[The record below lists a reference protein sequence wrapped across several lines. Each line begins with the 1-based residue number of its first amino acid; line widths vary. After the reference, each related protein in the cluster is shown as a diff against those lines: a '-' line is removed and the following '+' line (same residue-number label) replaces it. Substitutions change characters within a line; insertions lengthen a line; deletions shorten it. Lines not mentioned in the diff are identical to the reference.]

1 MPSLRKR
8 IYTFLALSLATI
20 LIFLCVLGYV
30 IQKASINTDTKNMMV
45 YYGLFIEENAL
56 EQDLASLQRGGLIA
70 AYHDV
75 NQLPS
80 YIREAF
86 PWQSM
91 SSESLYEK
99 ELTNLDNENV
109 YAYALKYRLKDQRG
123 DVFIISEYLE
133 TLENQMQYEQSIWY
147 ENTLKL
153 LVAGSL
159 LLISIVLIFL
169 LFYYILIKPIRSL
182 SLWLSDP
189 TQPIPHNRIK
199 YQELLAIVQSYENN
213 LEKQKEII
221 EKEEL
226 FLSTMSH
233 ELRTPIAIISSS
245 VELLDRLGVEE
256 KVSRINNRISY
267 AISNMNYLAKTLLWL
282 SQKNNQPLSTER
294 VDLSEL
300 IYQVIKDNE
309 YLLVGRNT
317 ELSIACSIEP
327 EYEIQDN
334 YGAVHLAIVN
344 LIRNALQ
351 YSADGQILVVL
362 DGGVMTVENPY
373 EKDFEQAND
382 IDSYG
387 YGLYLVEKICVARGY
402 RFAIDY
408 QPESVVATL
417 YLKC

>member
-8 IYTFLALSLATI
+8 IYTFLALSLITI

-30 IQKASINTDTKNMMV
+30 IQKASIHTDTKNMMV

-56 EQDLASLQRGGLIA
+56 EKNLANLQRGGLIA
-70 AYHDV
+70 AYHDID
-75 NQLPS
+75 QLPL

-86 PWQSM
+86 PWHSM
-91 SSESLYEK
+91 KNEALYEQ
-99 ELTNLDNENV
+99 ELTNLNNANV
-109 YAYALKYRLKDQRG
+109 YVYVLKYRLKDQRG

-133 TLENQMQYEQSIWY
+133 KLEEQMQYEQSLWY

-153 LVAGSL
+153 LAGGAII
-159 LLISIVLIFL
+159 LISMVLIFL

-245 VELLDRLGVEE
+245 VELLDRLSVEE

-282 SQKNNQPLSTER
+282 SRKNNQPLSTER
-294 VDLSEL
+294 VGLSEL

-309 YLLVGRNT
+309 YLLEGRNT

-351 YSADGQILVVL
+351 YSADGQIVVAL
-362 DGGVMTVENPY
+362 EDGVITVENPY
-373 EKDFEQAND
+373 EKDFDQANNTE
-382 IDSYG
+382 SYG

-402 RFAIDY
+402 LFTIEY
-408 QPESVVATL
+408 QSKNVVATL
-417 YLKC
+417 NLKC

>member
-8 IYTFLALSLATI
+8 IYTFLALSMVTI

-30 IQKASINTDTKNMMV
+30 IQKASVNTDTKNMMV

-75 NQLPS
+75 NKLPS

-159 LLISIVLIFL
+159 LLISIILIFL
-169 LFYYILIKPIRSL
+169 LFFFILIKPIRSL

-189 TQPIPHNRIK
+189 AQPIPYDRIK

-221 EKEEL
+221 KKEEL

-282 SQKNNQPLSTER
+282 SRNNNQPLSTER

-300 IYQVIKDNE
+300 INQVIKDNE
-309 YLLVGRNT
+309 YLLEGRDK
-317 ELSIACSIEP
+317 ELSIACNIEP
-327 EYEIQDN
+327 EYEILDN

-351 YSADGQILVVL
+351 YSADGRILVTL
-362 DGGVMTVENPY
+362 KDGVMTVENPN

-382 IDSYG
+382 IESYG
-387 YGLYLVEKICVARGY
+387 YGLYLVEKICVARCY
-402 RFAIDY
+402 SFSIDY
-408 QPESVVATL
+408 QPESVIATL
-417 YLKC
+417 RLKL